1 MRWIYALAA
10 SAAFAAAAVDTSLA
24 TTPGSAGG
32 DESTLNRPL
41 TPDELI
47 EWRIDRAVSHYGQG
61 EFADADR
68 VLGLVIDTPETPG
81 LLKALA
87 LFNRGAARLQLDRFS
102 EAILDFDAAESLAF
116 PRPAQLHLARGLAWE
131 HLRILDRAAY
141 EYTEALSADPTN
153 PSVRA
158 KVQAFFYKK

>member
-1 MRWIYALAA
+1 MRWFLALTALAA
-10 SAAFAAAAVDTSLA
+10 CATATVDGALAAAA
-24 TTPGSAGG
+24 PAG
-32 DESTLNRPL
+32 DDPTLNRPL

-68 VLGLVIDTPETPG
+68 VLGLVIDTPEVSGP
-81 LLKALA
+81 LKALA

-102 EAILDFDAAESLAF
+102 EAIIDFDAAEALAF

-141 EYTEALSADPTN
+141 EYSEALSADPTN